1 MLRTAPL
8 ALILTATT
16 TLLAADRPPF
26 PQPFLIEHA
35 VTMVDADGG
44 AFTTEAVVDHYG
56 GSWIVSVR
64 PDGSRLIVDLARR
77 ELAEVRPEKGT
88 WSVLGFDRMAELR
101 RRLEEAEGG
110 GAATATTAG
119 TETPAPR
126 LAVRVLAEEGAIA
139 AKAGGRTLRRL
150 RVEEATEDGAPSAE
164 RWVDVWVDPGLP
176 LTPAALEGLE
186 AFEAAVAGGSA
197 AKSTPAGAADYVAT
211 ARRHDGGR
219 MSVRTLRPA
228 RLGLAPEVGGTIE
241 DAALRVERLD
251 AFPAELLEVPEG
263 LERAPHPLE
272 LMVAWAEQEAEL
284 RARMGAA
291 GE

>member
-8 ALILTATT
+8 ALVLTAAT
-16 TLLAADRPPF
+16 TLLAADRPLF

-35 VTMVDADGG
+35 VTVVDPDGG
-44 AFTTEAVVDHYG
+44 SFTTEAVVDHYG
-56 GSWIVSVR
+56 GAWIVSVR

-77 ELAEVRPEKGT
+77 ELTEVRPEKGT

-101 RRLEEAEGG
+101 RRLDVAE
-110 GAATATTAG
+110 GAATATAAG
-119 TETPAPR
+119 TEAPAPR
-126 LAVRVLAEEGAIA
+126 LAVRELPEEGTTA
-139 AKAGGRTLRRL
+139 AKAGGRALRRL
-150 RVEEATEDGAPSAE
+150 RVEEATEAGAPSAE
-164 RWVDVWVDPGLP
+164 RWVEVWVDPGLP

-186 AFEAAVAGGSA
+186 AFERAVAGGAVGESGR
-197 AKSTPAGAADYVAT
+197 PGAAGYVAV
-211 ARRHDGGR
+211 ARHHDGGR

-228 RLGLAPEVGGTIE
+228 RLGLAAEVVGTIE

-284 RARMGAA
+284 RVRMGAA